1 MLRLRPYARYGWNH
15 IGFYV
20 QSARNFL
27 ELKGAKIE
35 DESPETWC
43 FFWEIDLEE
52 EIEKWIWTSI
62 KRPENRTRHVDEPFD
77 IILNFHFTM
86 FLEILRRHTS

>member
-35 DESPETWC
+35 DESPENWC
-43 FFWEIDLEE
+43 FFCEIDLEQ
-52 EIEKWIWTSI
+52 EIEKWILI
-62 KRPENRTRHVDEPFD
+62 QY
-77 IILNFHFTM
+77 
-86 FLEILRRHTS
+86 LET